1 MNVSEVVKLFVDN
14 GVTIAILAYFC
25 VRDWKFMTT
34 LTEVLATLKTQTA
47 HIVTI
52 VEDHE
57 RNVKNNG
64 N

>member
-25 VRDWKFMTT
+25 VRDWKFMNT
-34 LTEVLATLKTQTA
+34 LTEVLTTLKTQTA